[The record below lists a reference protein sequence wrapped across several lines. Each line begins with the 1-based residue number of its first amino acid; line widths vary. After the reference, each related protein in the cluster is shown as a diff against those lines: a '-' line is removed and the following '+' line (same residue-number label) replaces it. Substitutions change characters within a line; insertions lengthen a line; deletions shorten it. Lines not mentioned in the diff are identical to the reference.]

1 MSDARCEPATS
12 ADNSSSSPPPPGF
25 HLEHDVLPEKAW
37 EEIRGWLC
45 LDLDDENLGI
55 DTPKTNTCIP
65 WEASPQ
71 DQCRPV
77 AQFGRAK
84 YNYEED
90 VVVASAETNNGIP
103 PILKRLLLNIS
114 GGNDATNALIA
125 SQEWSQCII
134 NAYGANSSSHIPW
147 HFDDAAFGP
156 IILVY
161 TFGEAR
167 PLLMRKGDT
176 DDTGS
181 IYSAQPKHLSRYVL
195 SGESRDHWQHSVPSG
210 KGWRVSITFRTMRKG

>member
-1 MSDARCEPATS
+1 MMMSDARCEPATS
-12 ADNSSSSPPPPGF
+12 ADNSPSSPPPPGF

-55 DTPKTNTCIP
+55 DTSKTNTCIP

-90 VVVASAETNNGIP
+90 VVVASAATNGIP

-134 NAYGANSSSHIPW
+134 NAYGANSSSRIPW
-147 HFDDAAFGP
+147 HFDDPAFGS

-176 DDTGS
+176 DDS
-181 IYSAQPKHLSRYVL
+181 IYSAQPKHLSRYIL
-195 SGESRDHWQHSVPSG
+195 SGESRDHWQHSVPAG
-210 KGWRVSITFRTMRKG
+210 KGWRVSITFRTLRKG